1 MPNTVT
7 SDHRSGSSMLPWE
20 GLVIGAGA
28 GLFSGLFGIGGG
40 IVIVPALLTMLSMD
54 RRLAHGTSLA
64 ATIPVSLASLA
75 VYSTSGNVDWI
86 VAAFLAGGAVCG
98 ALVGTHLLQI
108 VPKKPLTIIFIVV
121 ILITAA
127 RLLVPTEAI
136 GRDELTFLGGMAFI
150 AIGFVT
156 GTLSGLLGI
165 GGGVVMVP
173 ALVVL
178 FSMPPVIAK
187 GTSVAVIVPSAIVG
201 TIRNRV
207 NRNVDLRVGTAI
219 GVGGVISAVIG
230 SVIANSL
237 SNSLS
242 NSMFALLLV
251 SVATIQART
260 LRNSTR
266 LPACATD
273 VVD

>member
-1 MPNTVT
+1 
-7 SDHRSGSSMLPWE
+7 MLPWE

-178 FSMPPVIAK
+178 FSMPARHRK
-187 GTSVAVIVPSAIVG
+187 GHLCRRDRAIG
-201 TIRNRV
+201 NRRHDTQSGQPQRRLTCRHRNRGWWSDQRRDRQRDRQLV
-207 NRNVDLRVGTAI
+207 EQLPVELNVRAASGERCHHSGSNTSQLNSPPGLR
-219 GVGGVISAVIG
+219 
-230 SVIANSL
+230 
-237 SNSLS
+237 
-242 NSMFALLLV
+242 
-251 SVATIQART
+251 
-260 LRNSTR
+260 
-266 LPACATD
+266 D
-273 VVD
+273 

>member
-1 MPNTVT
+1 
-7 SDHRSGSSMLPWE
+7 MLPWE

-108 VPKKPLTIIFIVV
+108 VQKKPLTIIFIVV

-150 AIGFVT
+150 AIGFVMPVFM
-156 GTLSGLLGI
+156 LMAVI
-165 GGGVVMVP
+165 MGVAFLFVMPMIVMVT
-173 ALVVL
+173 VIIMR
-178 FSMPPVIAK
+178 FSFRFRACDN
-187 GTSVAVIVPSAIVG
+187 G
-201 TIRNRV
+201 RCE
-207 NRNVDLRVGTAI
+207 
-219 GVGGVISAVIG
+219 
-230 SVIANSL
+230 
-237 SNSLS
+237 
-242 NSMFALLLV
+242 
-251 SVATIQART
+251 
-260 LRNSTR
+260 
-266 LPACATD
+266 LPRK
-273 VVD
+273 